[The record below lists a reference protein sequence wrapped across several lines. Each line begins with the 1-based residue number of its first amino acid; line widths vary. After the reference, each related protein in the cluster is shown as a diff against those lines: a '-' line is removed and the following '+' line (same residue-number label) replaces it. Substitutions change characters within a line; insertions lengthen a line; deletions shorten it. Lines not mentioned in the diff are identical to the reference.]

1 MSPQGDPGALE
12 QHRREAATTAEDG
25 RHTCQATITSTRSL
39 PSTSSP
45 RMRAYMAADTAH
57 EVEPGSQQA
66 EITAAAAGVTV
77 SVTCDNPGHI
87 VGVVDAGGRYKVEW
101 PLGDGGE

>member
-25 RHTCQATITSTRSL
+25 RYTWQATITSTRSL

-45 RMRAYMAADTAH
+45 RMRAYMADDTAH
-57 EVEPGSQQA
+57 EVEPGAQQA
-66 EITAAAAGVTV
+66 AITAAAAGVPV
-77 SVTCDNPGHI
+77 SVTCDSRGHI
-87 VGVVDAGGRYKVEW
+87 VGVVDAGGR
-101 PLGDGGE
+101 